1 MAPRSR
7 QKRQR
12 GPSAPVPSNLYTRA
26 VAVSLNDDNTQDL
39 FVVRVS
45 QDSVYGTPIFTTMG
59 GRSSC
64 VGETGTTRRDSRV
77 TIKEINGTLTLSS
90 TTSTVRDPCPFE
102 LLPHQR
108 RGSPG
113 DFHTGGS
120 ADVLLQLHDGA
131 HDGADHGH
139 DESYGYG
146 GADAHG
152 DLCPIARHGGALLRA
167 HD

>member
-1 MAPRSR
+1 MSR
-7 QKRQR
+7 
-12 GPSAPVPSNLYTRA
+12 AVPSDADTCPDMP
-26 VAVSLNDDNTQDL
+26 VSSCPASIVGDRRLDDGGL
-39 FVVRVS
+39 FVFK
-45 QDSVYGTPIFTTMG
+45 IL
-59 GRSSC
+59 
-64 VGETGTTRRDSRV
+64 
-77 TIKEINGTLTLSS
+77 GTLTLSS

-102 LLPHQR
+102 LLPTARDR

-139 DESYGYG
+139 DASYGYG